1 MSEEKL
7 TAYQWRRRAEKSE
20 SRYQKLRDE
29 IELIKTKDFADTI
42 ELCDHRCNT
51 EQIRKLLVE
60 AIGWIDDI
68 RNSEV
73 EAKRLYEL
81 AMEKKDA

>member
-7 TAYQWRRRAEKSE
+7 TSYQWRRKAEKAE
-20 SRYQKLRDE
+20 ARYQKLRDE
-29 IELIKTKDFADTI
+29 IELIRAKDLADAI

-51 EQIRKLLVE
+51 EQVRKLLIE

-68 RNSEV
+68 RSSDS
-73 EAKRLYEL
+73 EAKIDPIKEID
-81 AMEKKDA
+81 KKE